1 LGQDYLKTRLI
12 QNNPYA
18 SPVVLVGNK
27 DGMWTL
33 CVDYR
38 DLNKNTIIN
47 KFHVPLM
54 DDVSDGSQGSPIF
67 SKIDLR
73 AGYNQMHMNP
83 DDIHKTHGVTMNIW

>member
-1 LGQDYLKTRLI
+1 
-12 QNNPYA
+12 
-18 SPVVLVGNK
+18 
-27 DGMWTL
+27 
-33 CVDYR
+33 
-38 DLNKNTIIN
+38 
-47 KFHVPLM
+47 M

>member
-1 LGQDYLKTRLI
+1 
-12 QNNPYA
+12 
-18 SPVVLVGNK
+18 VLVGNK